1 MTSQH
6 QKAGPGHADSEG
18 KPRRR
23 NQETLPKLLLK
34 PSSLIIT
41 KDVLIR
47 VKLRDEGFSDSEN
60 ISARVQV

>member
-1 MTSQH
+1 MLT
-6 QKAGPGHADSEG
+6 QKE
-18 KPRRR
+18 
-23 NQETLPKLLLK
+23 NQETLPKLFLK

-47 VKLRDEGFSDSEN
+47 VKMRDEGFSDSEN